1 MEGQIQRL
9 TLLVR
14 RRSDPGGGSRLV
26 RDTIPHVP
34 YTAVDRVATLAEH
47 RQLAGLVGWEDSF
60 RWEAMPGSLA
70 GSSCGTVVLDEAG
83 AIVAMGRV
91 VGDGA
96 FFFYVQDVA
105 VHPQHRHRGLG
116 TMVVERL
123 QAQVTALAG
132 GTAFLG
138 LFSTPDAESLYQRTG
153 FARRPGLTGMWQI
166 LKTREEAEPTRE

>member
-1 MEGQIQRL
+1 M
-9 TLLVR
+9 
-14 RRSDPGGGSRLV
+14 SYK
-26 RDTIPHVP
+26 TI
-34 YTAVDRVATLAEH
+34 DRVATVAEH
-47 RQLAGLVGWEDSF
+47 RQLAELVGWGNAF

-105 VHPQHRHRGLG
+105 VHPQHRCRGLG
-116 TMVVERL
+116 TAVMQRL
-123 QAQVTALAG
+123 RAQVTALAG

-138 LFSTPDAESLYQRTG
+138 LFSTPEAEPLYQGTG
-153 FARRPGLTGMWQI
+153 FAPRPGLKGMWQV
-166 LKTREEAEPTRE
+166 LTDEAPVSHARGEKSH